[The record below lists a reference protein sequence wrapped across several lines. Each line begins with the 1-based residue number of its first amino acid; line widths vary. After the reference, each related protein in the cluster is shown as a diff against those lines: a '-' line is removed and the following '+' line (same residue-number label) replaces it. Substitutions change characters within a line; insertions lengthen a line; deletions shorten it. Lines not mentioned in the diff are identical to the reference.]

1 MIVDSIAPLLIG
13 ACANLKPS
21 GELCCYWNSGAILKI
36 GPVTVRISR
45 DNATVDVIG
54 RCKITDGSKQ
64 ALIMTWVVLA
74 KYFYVNETL
83 LMNYK
88 GISPEVWT
96 KVLAH
101 LPMIILWVE
110 VFRFTAKW
118 REKKFAENAKTKKKQ
133 RVKFPIREN
142 QCDCWGFAFYQ
153 EKCFFICLQ
162 KTLMAL
168 GSSNR
173 G

>member
-88 GISPEVWT
+88 GISPEV
-96 KVLAH
+96 
-101 LPMIILWVE
+101 
-110 VFRFTAKW
+110 
-118 REKKFAENAKTKKKQ
+118 
-133 RVKFPIREN
+133 
-142 QCDCWGFAFYQ
+142 
-153 EKCFFICLQ
+153 
-162 KTLMAL
+162 
-168 GSSNR
+168 
-173 G
+173 